1 MQNYCK
7 TIGALAAASALV
19 AGNAQAEVEYE
30 MHTGYSSMYLF
41 RGLDLGDNL
50 TEVGLDAAYDWNG
63 VKLSGGLWASAFN
76 NAPVTSPA
84 DKGMQ
89 NEVDFYAE
97 VGKDFGFANL
107 SVGYIYYWNLAGL
120 GEDAQEVPFTIS
132 RDFGFADIYLTYF
145 WSVDGPNNDGYL
157 ELGGSHSWELSPCL
171 SLTYSSNL
179 GFLVEE
185 GDFTA
190 WTNKLS
196 LDWGFAE
203 HAKVS
208 PFVAHSLS
216 LSDEP
221 NTAYNGADNEFVA
234 GSMLSVTF

>member
-1 MQNYCK
+1 MHNYCK

-30 MHTGYSSMYLF
+30 LHTGYSSMYLF

-63 VKLSGGLWASAFN
+63 VKISGGVWASAFEHS
-76 NAPVTSPA
+76 PVNTGNQV
-84 DKGMQ
+84 D
-89 NEVDFYAE
+89 NEVDWYAE
-97 VGKDFGFANL
+97 IGKDFGFANL
-107 SVGYIYYWNLAGL
+107 SVGYIYYWNLGGL

-145 WSVDGPNNDGYL
+145 WSVDGPNNDGYM
-157 ELGGSHSWELSPCL
+157 ELGGSHAWELNPCL

-179 GFLVEE
+179 GFLVEQ

-203 HAKVS
+203 RAKVS
-208 PFVAHSLS
+208 PFVAYSLS

-221 NTAYNGADNEFVA
+221 NTAYNGANNEFVA